1 VWLQQLHVYT
11 PCDLFW
17 KYLPAI
23 SPHAPISLSATDA
36 KRYYEASIEALL
48 TIKAY
53 LEGGLAAR
61 ELKDRWQHA
70 KRAARK

>member
-1 VWLQQLHVYT
+1 VYT

-23 SPHAPISLSATDA
+23 TRHAPISLSATDA

-48 TIKAY
+48 TIKA
-53 LEGGLAAR
+53 LFGR
-61 ELKDRWQHA
+61 ENKHR
-70 KRAARK
+70 